1 MTDQMNAPT
10 PIRGGGAFIV
20 LISMETSEWNSTV
33 KWSPKTDTKIQRKK
47 ASLCWRI
54 RSARLSDMHSRRR
67 GRPGTKALAESVLEP
82 LKISDVALMQAHG
95 VERYQGLQSRF

>member
-1 MTDQMNAPT
+1 
-10 PIRGGGAFIV
+10 
-20 LISMETSEWNSTV
+20 
-33 KWSPKTDTKIQRKK
+33 
-47 ASLCWRI
+47 
-54 RSARLSDMHSRRR
+54 MHSRRR